1 MNQWTDVFLR
11 GAMHIAGRTQ
21 IQQGCQNIGKDILE
35 EAPSSI
41 LSREMSHL
49 MFLFFSFCRSSCCQ
63 WLSEL
68 WSMLFAFFLAVY
80 EFLETCGHRLPARH
94 LPFTIGMLLV
104 SSSGSCR
111 YCFKE
116 GLVDISSGSS
126 MFRCISSFQ
135 AFSDGGCVLALR
147 AYMRYCACDVFFVGV
162 SPLASL
168 AVRVH

>member
-1 MNQWTDVFLR
+1 MEAIQKMIIDGDV
-11 GAMHIAGRTQ
+11 G
-21 IQQGCQNIGKDILE
+21 N
-35 EAPSSI
+35 
-41 LSREMSHL
+41 
-49 MFLFFSFCRSSCCQ
+49 LFYLLTPCDS
-63 WLSEL
+63 
-68 WSMLFAFFLAVY
+68 
-80 EFLETCGHRLPARH
+80 
-94 LPFTIGMLLV
+94 MLLV

-168 AVRVH
+168 AVRVHYALVRGTHYPRVPRTKA